1 MLNSIKSFFEKQFL
15 SEPNQGSDRIDDN
28 KRLEIALA
36 ALMVEVIV
44 SDFEKKT
51 EEKAELLK
59 LIQSSFGMDEDQARD
74 LIKLAEA
81 EHDNSTDYFQFT
93 HLINQHYSPKQKI
106 KLVENLWRIA
116 YSDNVLDRYEEHVI
130 RRIADLLYVSHSDFM
145 ATKLRVMGEHD
156 KPQPSAN
163 QQAN

>member
-15 SEPNQGSDRIDDN
+15 SESSQGSDRTDDN

-44 SDFEKKT
+44 SDFEKKP
-51 EEKAELLK
+51 EEKTELLK
-59 LIQSSFGMDEDQARD
+59 LIKSSFEMDEHEAED

-93 HLINQHYSPKQKI
+93 HLINQHYSAKQKI

-116 YSDNVLDRYEEHVI
+116 YSDNVLDQYEEHVI

-145 ATKLRVMGEHD
+145 ATKLRVMGEYD
-156 KPQPSAN
+156 KPQSSVNHHAN
-163 QQAN
+163 